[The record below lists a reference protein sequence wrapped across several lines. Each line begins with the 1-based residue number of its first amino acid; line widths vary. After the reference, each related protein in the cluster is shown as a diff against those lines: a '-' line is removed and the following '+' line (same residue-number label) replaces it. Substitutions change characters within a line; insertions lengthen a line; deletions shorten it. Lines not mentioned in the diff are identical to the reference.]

1 MQTRL
6 LYHFL
11 NIEHIYQHKFSYLLY
26 KCFSRGD
33 NIVFENRKSMSIR
46 QCLIIRDHEIPRLED
61 WEQELKEEQRPFREN
76 AVG

>member
-1 MQTRL
+1 
-6 LYHFL
+6 
-11 NIEHIYQHKFSYLLY
+11 
-26 KCFSRGD
+26 
-33 NIVFENRKSMSIR
+33 MSIR